1 MRDKPLQR
9 TAPRADADAE
19 PVSQE
24 GGLVR
29 APEVSVDIDSK
40 GSMSLGPWIRSRRK
54 TLGLN
59 QMELGE
65 RLGLSQ
71 MQVSQ
76 WETLRMRCRRT
87 TGDDDRPHD
96 ATGEDPAV
104 QEPLRIH
111 ADGVK
116 DEYGEHHQD
125 AAAQGDE
132 DHVDEPLPGEAH
144 VVHALVMAP
153 PGAARVPD
161 SDGEPERHGQ
171 VKSRQHLR
179 VSPGG
184 ERKEAPGQGAHDE
197 RRRQHPAASGVQARL
212 PREEPG
218 EEGEDEEA
226 EVPDV
231 EGLRGTPTVFEAQP
245 EAVSYT
251 HLTLP
256 T

>member
-87 TGDDDRPHD
+87 
-96 ATGEDPAV
+96 
-104 QEPLRIH
+104 
-111 ADGVK
+111 
-116 DEYGEHHQD
+116 
-125 AAAQGDE
+125 
-132 DHVDEPLPGEAH
+132 PGEADY
-144 VVHALVMAP
+144 P
-153 PGAARVPD
+153 WD
-161 SDGEPERHGQ
+161 
-171 VKSRQHLR
+171 
-179 VSPGG
+179 
-184 ERKEAPGQGAHDE
+184 
-197 RRRQHPAASGVQARL
+197 
-212 PREEPG
+212 
-218 EEGEDEEA
+218 
-226 EVPDV
+226 
-231 EGLRGTPTVFEAQP
+231 RG
-245 EAVSYT
+245 
-251 HLTLP
+251 H
-256 T
+256 